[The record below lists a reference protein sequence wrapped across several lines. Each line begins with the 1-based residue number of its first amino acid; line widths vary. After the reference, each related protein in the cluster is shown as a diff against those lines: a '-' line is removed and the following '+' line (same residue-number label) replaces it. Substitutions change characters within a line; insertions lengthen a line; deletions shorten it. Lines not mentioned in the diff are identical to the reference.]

1 MINLLRAEWIKLRT
15 VTMNWVLGII
25 AIAFPLVV
33 TLLTAYF
40 ASNDKNNGDSL
51 DTNGLVGVLTGTAI
65 VASLLCG
72 VIAAASITSEFG
84 FGTIRPTF
92 AATPKRLKVI
102 IAKGL
107 IAIGFAAVALTVVQ
121 VVGWSVGSAI
131 AEGRG
136 ATIDLDRLPTGV
148 PAMVGA
154 VVFAALLSLF
164 GYGLGMITRS
174 TPAAVA
180 ILIVW
185 PLIAENLVAQLL
197 IVATD
202 NESIRNWMPLQAGF
216 RMVSTDGFGDG
227 PSRLTSGLYFGA
239 VSLAIAALGA
249 WLVNRRDA

>member
-1 MINLLRAEWIKLRT
+1 MMNLLRAEWIKLRT
-15 VTMNWVLGII
+15 VTMNWILGII

-40 ASNDKNNGDSL
+40 ASGKTDNDDGL
-51 DTNGLVGVLTGTAI
+51 DTNGLVGVLTGTAV

-92 AATPKRLKVI
+92 AATPRRMKVVV
-102 IAKGL
+102 AKGL
-107 IAIGFAAVALTVVQ
+107 VAVGFAAVALTIVQ
-121 VVGWSVGSAI
+121 LVGWYAGSTI
-131 AEGRG
+131 ADARG
-136 ATIDLDRLPTGV
+136 ATIDLDTLPTGV

-154 VVFAALLSLF
+154 VVLGALLALF
-164 GYGLGMITRS
+164 GYGLGLITRS

-185 PLIAENLVAQLL
+185 PLIAEGLIAQLL
-197 IVATD
+197 IVATG

-216 RMVSTDGFGDG
+216 RLVFIDGFSDG
-227 PSRLTSGLYFGA
+227 PSRLTSGVYFGA
-239 VSLAIAALGA
+239 FSLALAGLGA